1 MYCVFYRETYGND
14 SVPCQNRE
22 ERSQKF
28 HKLCLF
34 ARASVVVQVKT
45 RNPHSSCILFTEAF
59 EQTSQ
64 VFFFFFFLSFFLPPP
79 FITSVNQLQ
88 SSKKQCHG
96 HAVSLFSPLAVA
108 SIVYLVT
115 CRHFFQLI
123 PHHPWR
129 GQPGLHHT
137 PNLTQRKSLRG
148 HRWSSCSLMFFSR
161 LQGQNPNPF
170 FLGSNR
176 RKNQPCLT
184 FPPATTTRHLLF

>member
-64 VFFFFFFLSFFLPPP
+64 VFFFFFFLVFFSAATLYNLCELVVE
-79 FITSVNQLQ
+79 F
-88 SSKKQCHG
+88 KK
-96 HAVSLFSPLAVA
+96 AVSRPCCLFVFTSCCCFHCLFSHLQALFSANPPSSLAGAARPTSHSKPNTEKEPTGSQVELLLLDVFLQA
-108 SIVYLVT
+108 LRPESKSIL
-115 CRHFFQLI
+115 F
-123 PHHPWR
+123 
-129 GQPGLHHT
+129 
-137 PNLTQRKSLRG
+137 RK
-148 HRWSSCSLMFFSR
+148 
-161 LQGQNPNPF
+161 
-170 FLGSNR
+170 
-176 RKNQPCLT
+176 
-184 FPPATTTRHLLF
+184 